1 MPRKASRGGCRLRT
15 AERIDAISFRIKPTD
30 DSSTR
35 RRAGGRKEGRK
46 EDGTR
51 SRAHTGAHA
60 RGIAELARSAEEARG
75 IGSGDGEGRGGGGGG
90 GVRETYLFDMRRDCT
105 RVSLIEDR
113 GNEHGRQQPSRH
125 ARVSSSPSRF
135 FPLALYAYT
144 RPRRASLMYPPR
156 TPGGASRM
164 RSHDATDPRLAY
176 RISRRL
182 SEKFQRGIIGQFFFF

>member
-60 RGIAELARSAEEARG
+60 RGIAGARALQKKPAWNRLRR
-75 IGSGDGEGRGGGGGG
+75 RGGPRGRRPG
-90 GVRETYLFDMRRDCT
+90 GVGETYLFDMRRDCT

-125 ARVSSSPSRF
+125 ARASSSPSRF

-144 RPRRASLMYPPR
+144 RSRRVSLMYPPK
-156 TPGGASRM
+156 TPGSASRM
-164 RSHDATDPRLAY
+164 RIHG
-176 RISRRL
+176 SRTT
-182 SEKFQRGIIGQFFFF
+182 